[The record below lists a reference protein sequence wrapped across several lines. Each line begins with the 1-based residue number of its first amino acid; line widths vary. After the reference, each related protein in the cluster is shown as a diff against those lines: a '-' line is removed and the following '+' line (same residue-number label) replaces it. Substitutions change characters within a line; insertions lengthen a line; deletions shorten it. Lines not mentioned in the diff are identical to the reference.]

1 MFRAATIGPDPAD
14 QALFARK
21 SILMYHF
28 DTSERAVVR
37 KSSVLELA
45 ILGLLRETPLHGYE
59 LRKRVTALLGTFR
72 AISFGALYPAL
83 QKMTSEGFISET
95 SDPNAA
101 GPALSG
107 KRSRITYTLTE
118 SGRKHL
124 EVLLQDAGRD
134 SWDDDGF
141 GVRFAFFDETE
152 AEVRR
157 RILEGRRSRLA
168 ERRATLRE
176 SVANT
181 RERLDRY
188 TLELQQ
194 HGLAGL
200 DSELSWID
208 GLIAAEDKSTAR

>member
-1 MFRAATIGPDPAD
+1 
-14 QALFARK
+14 
-21 SILMYHF
+21 
-28 DTSERAVVR
+28 VR

-83 QKMTSEGFISET
+83 QKLTAAGFISET
-95 SDPNAA
+95 SDRHAA

-107 KRSRITYTLTE
+107 KRARITYALTD
-118 SGRKHL
+118 SGRTHL
-124 EVLLQDAGRD
+124 EALLQDAGPD

-141 GVRFAFFDETE
+141 GVRFAFFDNTE
-152 AEVRR
+152 AAVRR

-176 SVANT
+176 SLSTT

-188 TLELQQ
+188 TIELQQ
-194 HGLAGL
+194 HGLAGI
-200 DSELSWID
+200 DSELVWID
-208 GLIAAEDKSTAR
+208 GLIAAEEKSTAR

>member
-1 MFRAATIGPDPAD
+1 
-14 QALFARK
+14 
-21 SILMYHF
+21 
-28 DTSERAVVR
+28 VR
-37 KSSVLELA
+37 KSSVLELG

-83 QKMTSEGFISET
+83 AKLTSEGLISET
-95 SDPNAA
+95 SDPHAA

-107 KRSRITYTLTE
+107 KRARITYGLTPA
-118 SGRKHL
+118 GRTHL
-124 EVLLQDAGRD
+124 ETLLRDAGPD

-141 GVRFAFFDETE
+141 GVRFAFFDNTE

-176 SVANT
+176 SVATT

-200 DSELSWID
+200 DSELNWID